1 MHGVRPGRPRP
12 WCGEAG
18 SRRRRPEQGKT
29 VVVSLHV
36 RREGKGLRYLA
47 LGLCLFAFAG
57 CAKVRVIRT
66 EVGDAIAG
74 QPAPAATDTPRD
86 DGQLASPS
94 AIANTYLQHGRYA
107 EGEQRLRQ
115 YLARHPGDRAAQNLL
130 RQLTAD
136 PRSTLGAESR
146 DYVVQP
152 GDSYS
157 TLAARYLGDA
167 SRFLILARYNG
178 SANPSAL
185 RVGDTVRL
193 PTASARAIDTMTVHA
208 AGADAPVSAPAA
220 DTAADAQR
228 LQTESG
234 ALLRQGRKSD
244 ALARL
249 DQALKLDPQLK
260 PDGNQALRE
269 QLLSS
274 YHERAVLLYRDQ
286 KLDQAIALW
295 DHVLAVDPNYERAV
309 IYRARAVELKRRLS
323 QL

>member
-1 MHGVRPGRPRP
+1 MKQGNAVVRSLYTRRVGLHP
-12 WCGEAG
+12 W
-18 SRRRRPEQGKT
+18 R
-29 VVVSLHV
+29 
-36 RREGKGLRYLA
+36 LA
-47 LGLCLFAFAG
+47 LSLSLLVLAG
-57 CAKVRVIRT
+57 CAQVRAVRT
-66 EVGDAIAG
+66 EVANKIGGSSD
-74 QPAPAATDTPRD
+74 APAASAAD
-86 DGQLASPS
+86 DGAPLSSPS

-115 YLARHPGDRAAQNLL
+115 YLARYPNDRAAQNLL

-136 PRSTLGAESR
+136 PRATLGAASR
-146 DYVVQP
+146 NYTVQA

-167 SRFLILARYNG
+167 SRFLLLARYNG
-178 SANPSAL
+178 STNPSAL
-185 RVGDTVRL
+185 RAGDVVRL
-193 PTASARAIDTMTVHA
+193 PAAMSSGATDTLVVHA
-208 AGADAPVSAPAA
+208 ADADATVPAADAPGN
-220 DTAADAQR
+220 AQR
-228 LQTESG
+228 LQAESS

-249 DQALKLDPQLK
+249 DQALKLDPHLK
-260 PDGNQALRE
+260 PDGNQALRA

-309 IYRARAVELKRRLS
+309 IYRARAVELKQRLGR
-323 QL
+323 L